1 MKQTLFDATLVQ
13 EGNTLY
19 ITPIYLSFVF
29 LKTSKLSEI
38 EVINL
43 KERQSSNNNNNN
55 KRILSIDDLFYS
67 FQVVDVQSGKTDAS
81 ILCTILFS
89 WSLSRLFGSKI
100 LSYSPTTL
108 CIY

>member
-43 KERQSSNNNNNN
+43 KERQSSNNNNN

-89 WSLSRLFGSKI
+89 WSLSGLFGSKI

>member
-13 EGNTLY
+13 KGNTLY
-19 ITPIYLSFVF
+19 ITPIYLSSVF

-43 KERQSSNNNNNN
+43 KERQSSNNN

>member
-43 KERQSSNNNNNN
+43 KERQSSNNN

>member
-19 ITPIYLSFVF
+19 IAPIYLSFVF

-43 KERQSSNNNNNN
+43 KERQSSNNN

>member
-13 EGNTLY
+13 KGNTLY
-19 ITPIYLSFVF
+19 IAPIYLSFVF

-43 KERQSSNNNNNN
+43 KERQSSNNN

>member
-43 KERQSSNNNNNN
+43 KERQSSNNN

-81 ILCTILFS
+81 ILCTIIFS

>member
-13 EGNTLY
+13 KGNTLY

-43 KERQSSNNNNNN
+43 KERQSSNNN

-81 ILCTILFS
+81 ILCTIIFS

>member
-13 EGNTLY
+13 KGNTLY

-43 KERQSSNNNNNN
+43 KERQSSNNN

>member
-13 EGNTLY
+13 KGNTLY
-19 ITPIYLSFVF
+19 IAPIYLSFVF

-43 KERQSSNNNNNN
+43 KERQSSNNN

-81 ILCTILFS
+81 ILCTIIFS

>member
-43 KERQSSNNNNNN
+43 KERQSSNNN

-89 WSLSRLFGSKI
+89 WSLSGLFGSKI

>member
-13 EGNTLY
+13 KGNTLY

-43 KERQSSNNNNNN
+43 KERQSSNNN

-89 WSLSRLFGSKI
+89 WSLSGLFGSKI